1 MAANSRDGAG
11 SPDHFTEDIDH
22 HIDDS
27 TMTDIRD
34 GEGSDGKSPS
44 NSHNGSNDETPAKKN
59 AKDPSRP
66 RRKKARRACF
76 ACQRAHLTC
85 GDERPCLRCVKR
97 GLQDSCTDGH
107 RKKAKYLHDA
117 PSEALVPGMG
127 GTYQPH
133 SGPQKASKEQ
143 RTGSSASPLTQTGS
157 YLPTRTPT
165 SEFGGGFQSGGVTGQ
180 SQSPQAREA
189 SMVDAFSST
198 GRGSFSTDSQQMSA
212 MPPPPTGD
220 QDPGR
225 MRQTSQSYNMPF
237 DPSDPHFFNFDISGF
252 GNHYGAQEFGILG
265 HMTSGAFGESPDD
278 SGLMSS
284 MGSGMDYNL
293 ATGYSP
299 MGTNYQYGGNAFSN
313 WPNNQPSSRH
323 NSASHGFNNMQGNE
337 IYPGAFAIG
346 EGGPGS
352 ISSASPGNTGLD
364 INNNTYNSSPVSSAQ
379 HNMYAPRRSQPDF
392 TNSSAA
398 SHTTTGASHQSTTNP
413 FAPLRLP
420 DTDRRRRRD
429 PSIIYQS
436 VKEPYSY
443 TTGFHLLTA
452 FLAKR
457 FSKDKTL
464 RIAKALAS
472 IRPSFISCTR
482 ELSRD
487 DLVFMEKGFQRNLLL
502 YDDFLNA
509 YGCPTLIIRRT
520 GEVAAVSKEF
530 SLLTG
535 WRRDVLLGKEPNLNV
550 NYGGG
555 GGDSTGTGASS
566 RGLSTPKQLNNGAE
580 IEPGRPQPVFVAELL
595 DDDTAVEFYEDF
607 AKMAFGDSRGSVMR
621 RGKLLKYK
629 TKDDPG
635 WAEGVD
641 GSGQERNGDAQQMGR
656 MGGGINVLGE
666 KDGKVDVMFCHTVK
680 RDTFDIPMMVVM
692 NFLPIIP

>member
-1 MAANSRDGAG
+1 MAADSEDGG
-11 SPDHFTEDIDH
+11 SPHPHEEDV
-22 HIDDS
+22 DDS

-127 GTYQPH
+127 GTYTPH
-133 SGPQKASKEQ
+133 SGPQKGAVKAE
-143 RTGSSASPLTQTGS
+143 RTGSNASPLTQSGS
-157 YLPTRTPT
+157 GPYFPTRTPT
-165 SEFGGGFQSGGVTGQ
+165 SEFSGLQQGGMSGQ
-180 SQSPQAREA
+180 SQSPQARES

-198 GRGSFSTDSQQMSA
+198 GRGSFSTDTPAMSS

-220 QDPGR
+220 QNQSN
-225 MRQTSQSYNMPF
+225 MRQPSQSFTMPF

-265 HMTSGAFGESPDD
+265 HMTGDFGESPDD
-278 SGLMSS
+278 TTGMMNS
-284 MGSGMDYNL
+284 MGSGMNYDL
-293 ATGYSP
+293 TTGYSP
-299 MGTNYQYGGNAFSN
+299 MGTNYQYGNNAFSN
-313 WPNNQPSSRH
+313 WQGNHPNSRQ
-323 NSASHGFNNMQGNE
+323 NSASHGFNMQGNE

-346 EGGPGS
+346 EGTAS

-364 INNNTYNSSPVSSAQ
+364 MHAYNSSPVSSAQ

-392 TNSSAA
+392 TAPSTAAHTSSQQAPSSNA
-398 SHTTTGASHQSTTNP
+398 NP
-413 FAPLRLP
+413 FATSRMP

-487 DLVFMEKGFQRNLLL
+487 DLIFMEKGFQRNLLL

-535 WRRDVLLGKEPNLNV
+535 WKKDILLGKEPNLNV

-555 GGDSTGTGASS
+555 GGEGTGSSS
-566 RGLSTPKQLNNGAE
+566 RGQATPKQLNNGAE
-580 IEPGRPQPVFVAELL
+580 VEPGRPQPVFVAELL

-635 WAEGVD
+635 WTEGMD
-641 GSGQERNGDAQQMGR
+641 GVQDRNGDGQQMGR
-656 MGGGINVLGE
+656 MGGGINLLGE

>member
-1 MAANSRDGAG
+1 MAALSEDGMALPRHP
-11 SPDHFTEDIDH
+11 SEDTDYH
-22 HIDDS
+22 VDDS

-44 NSHNGSNDETPAKKN
+44 HSHNGSNDETPAKKN

-97 GLQDSCTDGH
+97 GLSESCTDGH

-133 SGPQKASKEQ
+133 SGTPKGTAKDQP
-143 RTGSSASPLTQTGS
+143 TGSSTSPLAQTAP
-157 YLPTRTPT
+157 YFPTRTQT
-165 SEFGGGFQSGGVTGQ
+165 SEFGNLQQGGAGGQ
-180 SQSPQAREA
+180 SQSPQARES

-198 GRGSFSTDSQQMSA
+198 GRGSFSTDSQQMT
-212 MPPPPTGD
+212 MPPPQTGD
-220 QDPGR
+220 QDPTR
-225 MRQTSQSYNMPF
+225 MRQTSQSFGMPF

-278 SGLMSS
+278 GGLMNS
-284 MGSGMDYNL
+284 MGSGMNYDMN
-293 ATGYSP
+293 TGYSP
-299 MGTNYQYGGNAFSN
+299 MGANYQYGNNAFSN
-313 WPNNQPSSRH
+313 WPGNQPNSRQ
-323 NSASHGFNNMQGNE
+323 NSTSQGFNNMQGNE

-352 ISSASPGNTGLD
+352 ISSASPGNSGLD
-364 INNNTYNSSPVSSAQ
+364 MNTYTSSPVSSAQ

-392 TNSSAA
+392 TAPPAN
-398 SHTTTGASHQSTTNP
+398 TTNNNNNNTAVNNNP
-413 FAPLRLP
+413 FATSRLP

-487 DLVFMEKGFQRNLLL
+487 DLIFMEKGFQRNLLL

-520 GEVAAVSKEF
+520 GEIAAVSKEF

-535 WRRDVLLGKEPNLNV
+535 WRKDVLIGKEPNLNV

-555 GGDSTGTGASS
+555 GGDGTGTGSSS
-566 RGLSTPKQLNNGAE
+566 RGQATPKQLSNGAE
-580 IEPGRPQPVFVAELL
+580 LEPGRPQPVFVAELL

-629 TKDDPG
+629 TKEDPG
-635 WAEGVD
+635 WTDGVD
-641 GSGQERNGDAQQMGR
+641 GGQREGNGETPQMGR